1 MQEDKFGCF
10 ITMSVHK
17 NYFTTENM
25 GQILFKKHLKFQ
37 NFNEISYWGMTR
49 FRNAKLKNTISKQKI
64 YSKNMEQD
72 RFRKLSKFQKFQFS
86 NFTLPWS
93 NQGKRTYPKELHRK
107 MKILDKIGQ
116 RHLNLT
122 ISMKYCGIALSRN
135 SNHVLMSIE
144 SSLSQKIMKFIKFFP
159 YNIHSEQNKTN
170 KNKRFDETK
179 DSCSNIA
186 ANFS

>member
-17 NYFTTENM
+17 NYFTTENI

-37 NFNEISYWGMTR
+37 NFNEIAYWGMTR

-86 NFTLPWS
+86 NVTLACP
-93 NQGKRTYPKELHRK
+93 NQGKMSGIPSHTTYPKELHRK

-122 ISMKYCGIALSRN
+122 ISMKYCAIALSRN
-135 SNHVLMSIE
+135 SNHFLMSIE
-144 SSLSQKIMKFIKFFP
+144 SSLS
-159 YNIHSEQNKTN
+159 
-170 KNKRFDETK
+170 
-179 DSCSNIA
+179 
-186 ANFS
+186 